1 MHTWVTQTLELQL
14 SYTNTWVT
22 LRTNILANVN
32 KLLKTNFE
40 LNENLMKIQ
49 YLIQNGVREPQWGG
63 LSTQISD
70 VL

>member
-32 KLLKTNFE
+32 KVLKT
-40 LNENLMKIQ
+40 NENLMEIQ
-49 YLIQNGVREPQWGG
+49 YLIQKGVREGNEVDQAHR
-63 LSTQISD
+63 
-70 VL
+70 